1 MNISNITTL
10 LIDWTNIF
18 TNLGVLVI
26 GLIGGAAA
34 GFFISRA
41 LSKKQLKDNPPIN
54 EKQIRAMLLQ
64 MGQKPSEARIRQIM
78 KAMEQ
83 SR

>member
-41 LSKKQLKDNPPIN
+41 LFKKQLKDNPPIN